1 MALGFAS
8 WCFMEYRTQGN
19 ALYAVAGGAAAASGV
34 ALVYYGLRFA
44 RKLKR
49 YRIPVV
55 RSLSSI
61 LIGLMCALGYARPV
75 WACATCF
82 GAQDSPQTQGMNMAI
97 FTLLGVTY
105 ALIGGMLTTA
115 LVLWRRNRTV
125 SERADA
131 EENAA
136 PSPEFSDPELGRG

>member
-1 MALGFAS
+1 M
-8 WCFMEYRTQGN
+8 
-19 ALYAVAGGAAAASGV
+19 
-34 ALVYYGLRFA
+34 
-44 RKLKR
+44 
-49 YRIPVV
+49 I

-61 LIGLMCALGYARPV
+61 FVGLFYAAGYAQPV

-105 ALIGGMLTTA
+105 TLFGAMLTMA
-115 LVLWRRNRTV
+115 FVLWRRNRAAP
-125 SERADA
+125 ERADA

-136 PSPEFSDPELGRG
+136 PSPEFSDPELSRG